1 LEILEEFLRTNKC
14 IKTTGDNMKFSTDGT
29 YSLNVRFENLTEA
42 QALAIEELLATW
54 QFIGDTGE
62 FSIWTGF
69 WTDSKID
76 WNPKI
81 TVNGEEPKRFM
92 KDIGLR
98 EGRVKMLQH
107 DDSEI
112 IQRMYFCDYFNI
124 EDALEREALNGS
136 TD

>member
-1 LEILEEFLRTNKC
+1 
-14 IKTTGDNMKFSTDGT
+14 MKFSTDGT